1 MNRKHKNM
9 SILVGHISRR
19 KHGIA
24 RHSSPQTFYAF
35 QLLGQLELEK
45 RGNDLAEKQ
54 IGKWILCL
62 PKASM
67 AFGLV
72 WSSMVHMVHKF

>member
-1 MNRKHKNM
+1 M

-19 KHGIA
+19 KRGIA

-35 QLLGQLELEK
+35 QLLGQLELELEK

-54 IGKWILCL
+54 IGKWILC
-62 PKASM
+62 PTKASM
-67 AFGLV
+67 AYGLV
-72 WSSMVHMVHKF
+72 WSPMVHKF